1 RLGGILS
8 CYIKAHPCLISPRG
22 SLQGR
27 ACMADSGQFRSLD
40 RRVDYGRPWR
50 LGAPGRPTITLS
62 FLFADVCP
70 SSVRPHADLGQSDVR
85 AAWETTGAPYLASS
99 RIGCK

>member
-1 RLGGILS
+1 
-8 CYIKAHPCLISPRG
+8 
-22 SLQGR
+22 
-27 ACMADSGQFRSLD
+27 MADSGQFRSLD

-70 SSVRPHADLGQSDVR
+70 SSVGPHADRRPPDVR
-85 AAWETTGAPYLASS
+85 SAGETTVAPYLPTS
-99 RIGCK
+99 RIGGKRRRIPLRPQQYLWMGGRSCLWQA